1 MYEEFIK
8 AVVNSEIICLISH
21 QNPDGDTCGS
31 ALALYRALK
40 LFGKEQVYI
49 YCDGIFRNSL
59 QVLDGIDEHNK
70 SRVDKCDLAIACDC
84 AEYDRM
90 GVYLELFNK
99 ARFRVN
105 IDHHKT
111 NSKYGNIN
119 IIEPGV
125 SATCEVMYKI
135 IKALD
140 QKKACLD
147 DVVAKLL
154 YSGLVT
160 DSGGF
165 SFSNV
170 SSQTHEIASK
180 LIAYDFSASDICE
193 HFLKKVSFNVFNLR
207 MRALSKA
214 KFFEDGKIG
223 LIYFSQEDFLATDTA
238 PEDTEGA
245 INYIRD
251 IDTVEV
257 AAAITQTRQSNSYK
271 VSIRTSDR
279 VDASRIASVFGGGGH
294 KNAAGCRISGFYEDV
309 KDKLLKACSD
319 ELYQ

>member
-1 MYEEFIK
+1 
-8 AVVNSEIICLISH
+8 
-21 QNPDGDTCGS
+21 
-31 ALALYRALK
+31 
-40 LFGKEQVYI
+40 
-49 YCDGIFRNSL
+49 
-59 QVLDGIDEHNK
+59 
-70 SRVDKCDLAIACDC
+70 
-84 AEYDRM
+84 
-90 GVYLELFNK
+90 
-99 ARFRVN
+99 
-105 IDHHKT
+105 
-111 NSKYGNIN
+111 
-119 IIEPGV
+119 
-125 SATCEVMYKI
+125 
-135 IKALD
+135 
-140 QKKACLD
+140 
-147 DVVAKLL
+147 
-154 YSGLVT
+154 
-160 DSGGF
+160 
-165 SFSNV
+165 
-170 SSQTHEIASK
+170 
-180 LIAYDFSASDICE
+180 
-193 HFLKKVSFNVFNLR
+193 